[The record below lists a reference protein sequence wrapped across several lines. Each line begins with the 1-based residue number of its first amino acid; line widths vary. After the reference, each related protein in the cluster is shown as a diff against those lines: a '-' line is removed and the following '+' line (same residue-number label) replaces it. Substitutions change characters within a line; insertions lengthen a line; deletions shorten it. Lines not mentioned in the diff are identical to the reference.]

1 MKGFGAWSQLREL
14 TSHMGMRVWRMRITK
29 IFKLLVVMGI
39 IRSASDDAMILMI
52 LQGKVGKQVSS

>member
-1 MKGFGAWSQLREL
+1 
-14 TSHMGMRVWRMRITK
+14 MGMRVWRMRITK